1 MDRDRAKLRFL
12 RQVSVW
18 PRTLGTDSGS
28 CAKCL
33 ASDTGESGPAN
44 LISLDLDSDG
54 KHLAMGPA
62 KDTKTHPKRH
72 KCVEFYLGFQSKSF
86 QRIQTVQK
94 CIFWP
99 PNLWIL
105 FGNPIFLWLWHKSYP
120 YLQLSCRVHG
130 VKGNWVTDWRE
141 KVGRESFDSR
151 NFRFWSF

>member
-1 MDRDRAKLRFL
+1 MYCKSKLAGMDRDRAKLRFL

-86 QRIQTVQK
+86 QIAFK
-94 CIFWP
+94 LSK
-99 PNLWIL
+99 NA
-105 FGNPIFLWLWHKSYP
+105 FLAIKPLNSIWKP
-120 YLQLSCRVHG
+120 YLFMIVSQELSIPAA
-130 VKGNWVTDWRE
+130 
-141 KVGRESFDSR
+141 FL
-151 NFRFWSF
+151 